1 MLTNMLTGMINARA
15 TIALATRLLE
25 VVAHLPIILIG
36 RQTAAGSLEELTLGM
51 ANALPEK
58 AAVFNTFLFLPRR

>member
-1 MLTNMLTGMINARA
+1 MLTGMINARA

-36 RQTAAGSLEELTLGM
+36 RQTAAGSLES
-51 ANALPEK
+51 
-58 AAVFNTFLFLPRR
+58 